1 MKGKIAEEEI
11 VVIARSFAVV
21 VFLFCFHKE
30 LSNSL
35 QHTYWYVCTY
45 TKNEQNIHMQT
56 HVADYILM
64 KAYGLT
70 LLTLHFL
77 SITNLL
83 YS

>member
-21 VFLFCFHKE
+21 VFLFCFYKE

-35 QHTYWYVCTY
+35 QHTYRCACTY

-56 HVADYILM
+56 RISYYRLT

-70 LLTLHFL
+70 LLTLLFL